1 MKKHTLENV
10 NYFLTG
16 KEVKRSFT
24 LIELLVVIAIIAIL
38 ASILLPALNSARERG
53 RSASCLSN
61 QKQYG
66 MTLRQ
71 YADDHN
77 DWEINS
83 YQNEYKIN
91 GTAISGFN
99 SLKGLYA
106 LKYTSGLED
115 FCCPNI
121 FTQTLQNQPELTLI
135 QSNPPLTYPKYAATF
150 GRLEYGQVFYQGW
163 SNPDMDW
170 DAQGIIW
177 APRAQSDNGTCLWM
191 SYKKVKNP
199 SSLIIFGEAK
209 YIDSGKMYGTVYVD
223 CSFGSCTGTRSF
235 SAEHTDSSVN
245 VSYADGHA
253 ETADKGRLKQSGV
266 NKALF
271 RGKSVIEEF

>member
-1 MKKHTLENV
+1 MKTHKYSLS
-10 NYFLTG
+10 G
-16 KEVKRSFT
+16 KLNSFT

-38 ASILLPALNSARERG
+38 AAILLPALNSARERG

-71 YADDHN
+71 YADDYN

-83 YQNEYKIN
+83 YTSPYSIN
-91 GTAISGFN
+91 GISISDFN

-106 LKYTSGLED
+106 LKYTSGVED

-121 FTQTLQNQPELTLI
+121 FTQTLAKGRDLYLI
-135 QSNPPLTYPKYAATF
+135 ETNSSLTYPKFAATF
-150 GRLEYGQVFYQGW
+150 GRLEYGAVLFNGW
-163 SNPDMDW
+163 DNPHMDW
-170 DAQGIIW
+170 KEQGIIW
-177 APRAQSDNGTCLWM
+177 APRTHSSTGTCLWM

-209 YIDSGKMYGTVYVD
+209 GNNSGYGYVYIDKMMSVSTL
-223 CSFGSCTGTRSF
+223 SASSF

-266 NKALF
+266 DVAIF
-271 RGKSVIEEF
+271 RGKTSYEEF